1 MHVVIKNCVHRN
13 TCLRFTSTRV
23 PYDSYFFHQSRQE
36 FYSTTQDNQKL
47 ERITTA
53 TTGQNSD
60 VDKSNNQRVTQSL
73 DSNTGICHV
82 QLSRPEKLNACDL
95 PMFEAVARVAGDL
108 RQDRSLRAVILSGQ
122 GRAFCTGLDVVAIT
136 KNGNKQIQRL
146 LERPSGYGSDGIGNL
161 AQDVSMLWRELPVPV
176 IAVLHGM
183 CFGAGFQIALGADF
197 RYATPDC
204 QLSIMEGKWGL
215 IPDMGASVLLK
226 ELIRIDVAKEL
237 TMTARIISGTE
248 AAELGLVT
256 HVSEDPM
263 KQAEIF
269 AKEITQRSPD
279 AVAAAKK
286 LYQSTWIASD
296 ETALETETR
305 LQEKL
310 LISWNQLAASGRS
323 AFGVKIP
330 YFNRKK

>member
-1 MHVVIKNCVHRN
+1 MEVTYDRYSFQPSRLELSSATQKN
-13 TCLRFTSTRV
+13 
-23 PYDSYFFHQSRQE
+23 
-36 FYSTTQDNQKL
+36 L
-47 ERITTA
+47 ETA
-53 TTGQNSD
+53 TTTKETGRKSD
-60 VDKSNNQRVTQSL
+60 EGNCNHERVTKSL
-73 DSNTGICHV
+73 DTNTGICHV
-82 QLSRPEKLNACDL
+82 QLSRPDKLNACDL
-95 PMFEAVARVAGDL
+95 QMFESVARTAGDL

-122 GRAFCTGLDVVAIT
+122 GRAFCTGLDVVEVT

-146 LERPSGYGSDGIGNL
+146 LERPSGYGRDGIGNL

-183 CFGAGFQIALGADF
+183 CYGAGFQIALGADF

-226 ELIRIDVAKEL
+226 ELVSIDVAKDL
-237 TMTARIISGTE
+237 TMTAKIISGTE
-248 AAELGLVT
+248 AAKLGLVT

-263 KQAEIF
+263 KEAEAF
-269 AKEITQRSPD
+269 AKGITQRSPD
-279 AVAAAKK
+279 AVAAAKE
-286 LYQSTWIASD
+286 LYQSTWLAPD
-296 ETALETETR
+296 RDALKTETR

-323 AFGVKIP
+323 AFGVEIP
-330 YFNRKK
+330 YFNRKE